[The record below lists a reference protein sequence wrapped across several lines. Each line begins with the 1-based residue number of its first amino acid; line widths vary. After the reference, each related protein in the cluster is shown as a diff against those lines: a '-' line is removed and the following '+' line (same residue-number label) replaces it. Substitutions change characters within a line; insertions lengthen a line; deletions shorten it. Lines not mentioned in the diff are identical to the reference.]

1 MEQKESRLRLARQ
14 LAAARHDHGWRLFDL
29 ARRTGRNPGR
39 LSEMETGKA
48 NSTLDSLSE
57 VGEALGLTLV
67 FVPRDK
73 LDAVLALT
81 GSAPNTTPVPQD
93 VPSAFEELFVR
104 PPEDGTEGDGTEE
117 DDHARS

>member
-1 MEQKESRLRLARQ
+1 MKQNESRLRLARQ

-57 VGEALGLTLV
+57 VGEALGLALV

-73 LDAVLALT
+73 LNAVLALT
-81 GSAPNTTPVPQD
+81 GSAPNTTPIPQD
-93 VPSAFEELFVR
+93 IPSAFEELFVR
-104 PPEDGTEGDGTEE
+104 PPEERTEE